1 MELSRLKS
9 LKIPWL
15 VMGAVL
21 LAIPLALSDTFV
33 SMIRMWI
40 NLRTF
45 NHCFLILPASAF
57 LIWGR
62 REQLSKVQPA
72 TSMSGIFLVVSA
84 GLLWILGSL
93 ANAAIIQN
101 LAAVAFFPLSVW
113 TVLGRR
119 VTREIAFPLF
129 YLFFM
134 IPFGEF
140 LIPRLMDIT
149 ADFTVTAVRLSGVP
163 IYRDGLFLTIPSGSF
178 KIVDACSGVRI
189 LIASV
194 AVGVLF
200 AHLSFDSW
208 WRRILFLSATVFLAI
223 VTNGLR
229 AYGVVMIGYLISM
242 DAAGSHI
249 WLGNLLF
256 GILII
261 VLLVV
266 GSRFSDKPDGDTV
279 PAHLDSL
286 QDSPS
291 SLRGFVAAGLVILIV
306 AVTPITASALHASIA
321 GRAPV
326 ESMKLP
332 VATGTWNGPGQTQT
346 EWVPVYVGNYARDF
360 GQYVAAS
367 AAVDVYIITYGYQ
380 TQGSE
385 LISSQNTIFD
395 PELWIQVR
403 ENVATTQLPSG
414 ERWNYIETELLAGDR
429 KRLIRYWYTVNNKPA
444 NSQIQIKLAELKN
457 AVQGSPSSSSVIAIS
472 TEFFDDV
479 DGASAILDN
488 FYTTVFSDSS
498 GQSD

>member
-1 MELSRLKS
+1 MELSRPAS

-15 VMGAVL
+15 VMGVVL
-21 LAIPLALSDTFV
+21 IAIPLALSDTFV
-33 SMIRMWI
+33 SMIQMWI
-40 NLRTF
+40 NSRTF
-45 NHCFLILPASAF
+45 NHCFLIPPASAF

-72 TSMSGIFLVVSA
+72 ASLSGIVLVISA

-149 ADFTVTAVRLSGVP
+149 ADFTVAAVRLSGVP
-163 IYRDGLFLTIPSGSF
+163 IYRDGLFLTIPNGSF

-208 WRRILFLSATVFLAI
+208 WRKILFLSATIFLAI

-229 AYGVVMIGYLISM
+229 AYGVVMIGYLIGM

-266 GSRFSDKPDGDTV
+266 GSRFSDKHIGEPIPVRLDT
-279 PAHLDSL
+279 L
-286 QDSPS
+286 QDLPS
-291 SLRGFVAAGLVILIV
+291 NLRGFLSAGVVIAVVAL
-306 AVTPITASALHASIA
+306 TPIMAGALHASIS
-321 GRAPV
+321 GQAPP
-326 ESMKLP
+326 ESLELP
-332 VATGTWNGPGQTQT
+332 VATRPWMGPSGGQT
-346 EWVPVYVGNYARDF
+346 EWAPVYVGNYAKNF
-360 GQYVAAS
+360 AQYVRGS
-367 AAVDVYIITYGYQ
+367 TVVDVYTITYGYQ

-385 LISSQNTIFD
+385 LISSENTIFD

-403 ENVATTQLPSG
+403 ENAATTQLPSG
-414 ERWNYIETELLAGDR
+414 QRWNYIETELLAGDR
-429 KRLIRYWYTVNNKPA
+429 KRLIRYWYTVNNQSA
-444 NSQIQIKLAELKN
+444 SSRIQIKLAELKN
-457 AVQGSPSSSSVIAIS
+457 AVQGRPSSSSVIAIS

-479 DGASAILDN
+479 QAASATLDE
-488 FYTTVFSDSS
+488 FYATVFAESS